1 MMNTIDWVVL
11 TATLVFIVGYGAWKT
26 RVNKDMSGF
35 LKGGNQMKWW
45 TIGLSIM
52 ATQASAITFLSTP
65 GQAYQDGMGFVQFY
79 FGLPIAVIIIS
90 TVFIPIY
97 YKLNVYTA
105 YEYLE
110 KRFDLKT
117 RLFTAFLFLVS
128 RGLAAG
134 ITIYAPSIIL
144 STLLG
149 WNLALTNII
158 VGVLVIIYVVSGG
171 TRAVSLTQKWQ
182 MGVIMGG
189 MFLAFG
195 LCISYFPDSLSF
207 TEAIDIAGTMGK
219 MEVVNTEFNLEDRY
233 TLWTGLLGGFFLA
246 LSYFGTDQ
254 SQVQRYLGGKS
265 VTESRLGLMFNGLL
279 KVPMQFFILLVGIMV
294 FVFFQFNEPPA
305 FFNQPGMEQ
314 ARSTDYA
321 PEIKRIEKQYS
332 DVYHQKERELGLF
345 LMAENPRE
353 KQQHLQNAT
362 ALYQKSE
369 GVREELKATL
379 SKADALIE
387 TRDTDYVFLT
397 FILGYMPTG
406 VVGLLLAVILSAA
419 MSSTAGELNALAS
432 TTTVDYYK
440 RLSQFRSEPEP
451 VLDAQSKNS
460 AGGDVLTSRLF
471 TLMWGVLAIIV
482 ALTASLFD
490 NLIQLVNILGSLFYG
505 SVLGVFLVA
514 FFLKKI
520 GGTAVFWGAVIGE
533 CIVLTL
539 HFLTVLEIIELGYL
553 WYNLI
558 GCGAVILLSVLIN
571 EISKYNE

>member
-1 MMNTIDWVVL
+1 MMSTIDWVVL
-11 TATLVFIVGYGAWKT
+11 AFTLVFIVGYGAWKT

-35 LKGGNQMKWW
+35 LKGGNQKWW

-149 WNLALTNII
+149 WDLVLTNII

-195 LCISYFPDSLSF
+195 LCISYFPESLSF
-207 TEAIDIAGTMGK
+207 TDAIDIAGTMGK
-219 MEVVNTEFNLEDRY
+219 MEVVNTEFNLENRY
-233 TLWTGLLGGFFLA
+233 TIWTGLLGGFFLA

-305 FFNQPGMEQ
+305 FFNQPGMKK
-314 ARSTDYA
+314 ARSTEYA
-321 PEIKRIEKQYS
+321 PEIKRVEKEYS
-332 DVYHQKERELGLF
+332 DIYHEKERELSLY
-345 LMAENPRE
+345 LMAENGEER
-353 KQQHLQNAT
+353 QQHLKNA
-362 ALYQKSE
+362 ANLYHRGE
-369 GVREELKATL
+369 EVREELKYTL
-379 SKADALIE
+379 SKADDLIE

-406 VVGLLLAVILSAA
+406 IVGLLLAVILSAA

-440 RLSQFRSEPEP
+440 RLSQFWSEPDP
-451 VLDAQSKNS
+451 LLDAPSTKNG
-460 AGGDVLTSRLF
+460 ADDVLTSRLF

-514 FFLKKI
+514 FFIKRV
-520 GGTAVFWGAVIGE
+520 GGTAVFWGAVLGE

-539 HFLTVLEIIELGYL
+539 HFLTVFEVIELGYL

-558 GCGAVILLSVLIN
+558 GCGAVILFSILIN
-571 EISKYNE
+571 EILSKDE

>member
-1 MMNTIDWVVL
+1 MMNTIDWIVL
-11 TATLVFIVGYGAWKT
+11 IATLVFIVGYGTWKT
-26 RVNKDMSGF
+26 RVNKDIDGF

-79 FGLPIAVIIIS
+79 FGLPLAVIVIS

-97 YKLNVYTA
+97 YKLNVFTA

-110 KRFDLKT
+110 NRFDLKT

-134 ITIYAPSIIL
+134 ITIYAPSIVL

-158 VGVLVIIYVVSGG
+158 VGILVIIYVVSGG

-182 MGVIMGG
+182 MTVIMGG

-195 LCISYFPDSLSF
+195 LCISYLPDSLSF

-233 TLWTGLLGGFFLA
+233 TLWTGLLGGLFLA

-305 FFNQPGMEQ
+305 FFNQPGMEY
-314 ARSTDYA
+314 AKSTEYA
-321 PEIKRIEKQYS
+321 DEIERIEKKYS
-332 DVYHQKERELGLF
+332 DIYSQKERELGQYLIADDP
-345 LMAENPRE
+345 AEKRARLE
-353 KQQHLQNAT
+353 NAK
-362 ALYQKSE
+362 ALYDESE
-369 GVREELKATL
+369 HVREELKSTL
-379 SKADALIE
+379 SRADGLIE

-406 VVGLLLAVILSAA
+406 IVGLLLAVILSAA

-440 RLSQFRSEPEP
+440 RLSLFRSEPKDLLHPEP
-451 VLDAQSKNS
+451 PKNDAS
-460 AGGDVLTSRLF
+460 DVRTSRLF
-471 TLMWGVLAIIV
+471 TLMWGILAIIV
-482 ALTASLFD
+482 ALTAGLFD

-505 SVLGVFLVA
+505 TVLGVFLVA
-514 FFLKKI
+514 FFLKHV
-520 GGTAVFWGAVIGE
+520 GGTAVFWSAVLGE
-533 CIVLTL
+533 VIVLTL
-539 HFLTVLEIIELGYL
+539 HFLTVAEVIELGYL

-558 GCGAVILLSVLIN
+558 GCAAVVLLSLIMNQIINRN
-571 EISKYNE
+571 E